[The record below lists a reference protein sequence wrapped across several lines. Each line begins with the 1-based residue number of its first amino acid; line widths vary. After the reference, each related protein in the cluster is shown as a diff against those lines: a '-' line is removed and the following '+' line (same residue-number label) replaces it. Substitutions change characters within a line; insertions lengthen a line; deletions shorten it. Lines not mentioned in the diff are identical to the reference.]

1 MTRMDRYSARLPLML
16 MVLIFVQSLFGCK
29 DEAIKV
35 DEPIPFSRLLENQK
49 MSSQIFKVDINYAV
63 LLPEDYNEST
73 EDYPVVYLLHGFG
86 DNETAWYTSGSIKYY
101 SDLYKDEIV
110 PMIYVMP
117 IGYNTYYVNRYTGSY
132 PYMDMITTELVP
144 TIDSLFRTKQDKV
157 ARAVM
162 GYSMGGYGALI
173 LPALNPDIFTIGVP
187 LSMSFRTDEQYIS
200 EPQGVFDYQWGT
212 IFGGKGA
219 SGEAR
224 LTDYFKQHSPFHFF
238 NTSNKEGFAGLKFL
252 IDCGDDEET
261 LTITNDALHALMRD
275 HQIPHEYRV
284 RSGGHSFDY
293 WKKSYPEALKFI
305 SNSVQGIPHP
315 TNPEP
320 VTIGERVISSD
331 FESVEISGVE
341 INVLIP
347 ADYATSTIDY
357 PVVYMI
363 HDYEEGQRESNVTD
377 IFSLLRNGMAAGT
390 LKNGMVVEIPV
401 SESIESD
408 RIAEI
413 ISYVEAQYRAL
424 ADRASRVLLGNALG
438 GLYAANIASE
448 GSSLFGS
455 CFLFDA
461 ELQEDGVDPQ
471 ADIFYY
477 LDISDDGDSYRGY
490 HDFYVKIRDTDI
502 GYEYRV
508 RQGEESYQSFLNGL
522 SESFTSLKQSL
533 KN

>member
-1 MTRMDRYSARLPLML
+1 MTRMERYSASLPFMLLVLILML
-16 MVLIFVQSLFGCK
+16 SLFGCK
-29 DEAIKV
+29 GEPIMV

-49 MSSQIFKVDINYAV
+49 LSSQIFKVDINYAV

-73 EDYPVVYLLHGFG
+73 DDYPVVYLLHGFG
-86 DNETAWYTSGSIKYY
+86 DNEKAWYTSGSIKYY
-101 SDLYKDEIV
+101 SDLYNDQIV

-144 TIDSLFRTKQDKV
+144 TIDSLFRTKQDKT

-173 LPALNPDIFTIGVP
+173 LPALNPDIFTVGVP

-238 NTSNKEGFAGLKFL
+238 SSSNKDQFAGLKFL

-275 HQIPHEYRV
+275 NQIPHEYRV

-315 TNPEP
+315 SNPEP
-320 VTIGERVISSD
+320 VTIGERITSSD

-341 INVLIP
+341 INILKPV
-347 ADYATSTIDY
+347 DYATSTVDY
-357 PVVYMI
+357 PVVYVI
-363 HDYEEGQRESNVTD
+363 HDYEEGQRESNVTE
-377 IFSLLRNGMAAGT
+377 IFSLLRNGMTAGT
-390 LKNGMVVEIPV
+390 LKNSMVVEVAV
-401 SESIESD
+401 SESLESD

-413 ISYVEAQYRAL
+413 ISYVDTQYRAL
-424 ADRASRVLLGNALG
+424 TDRASRVILGNALG
-438 GLYAANIASE
+438 GLHAANLAAE
-448 GSSLFGS
+448 NSSLFGS

-461 ELQEDGVDPQ
+461 QLQEEGVNPQ
-471 ADIFYY
+471 TGIFYY

-490 HDFYVKIRDTDI
+490 HHFYVKIRETDI

-508 RQGEESYQSFLNGL
+508 RQGAESFQSFLNGL
-522 SESFTSLKQSL
+522 SESFPSLRNSL